1 MQTESFSEA
10 AASRGEDRNP
20 QSKTLTGADTS
31 YSESQLFKELD
42 ELVRLHESGEDFIQY
57 IKSRKANNMK
67 FTRSKLSLQLS

>member
-1 MQTESFSEA
+1 VQTESFSEA
-10 AASRGEDRNP
+10 AASRGEDRNH
-20 QSKTLTGADTS
+20 QSKALTGGDTS

-67 FTRSKLSLQLS
+67 LTRSKLSLQLS